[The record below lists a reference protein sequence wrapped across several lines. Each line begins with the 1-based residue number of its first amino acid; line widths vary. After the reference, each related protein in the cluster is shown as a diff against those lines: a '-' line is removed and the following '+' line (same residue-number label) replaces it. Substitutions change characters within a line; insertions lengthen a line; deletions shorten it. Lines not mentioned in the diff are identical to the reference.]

1 MYLTKIKIFIR
12 HQWLMPIIPASQED
26 EVERIEVQGHPR
38 QIVLETP
45 SPK

>member
-1 MYLTKIKIFIR
+1 
-12 HQWLMPIIPASQED
+12 MPVILDTWEARIGK
-26 EVERIEVQGHPR
+26 IEVQGQPR